1 MNHDKTMRAALQA
14 AELRHEF
21 LDWLRAD
28 ADKLIAAAQLL
39 GGDRWEDRATSLTD
53 AITFGAELE
62 DLEADLIGL
71 HRLLTLELADDLDAP
86 EARYFTMVHPDDPRA
101 DDARICA
108 EALERGLDAM
118 RAHAATPI
126 KEVA

>member
-1 MNHDKTMRAALQA
+1 MKHSITMRAALQA
-14 AELRHEF
+14 AKLRQEF

-28 ADKLIAAAQLL
+28 ADKLASAARLL
-39 GGDRWEDRATSLTD
+39 GGDRWEHRVTDLID
-53 AITFGAELE
+53 AITFGADPE
-62 DLEADLIGL
+62 DLEADLTDL

-86 EARYFTMVHPDDPRA
+86 EAHYFLMVHPDDPRA
-101 DDARICA
+101 DDARLCA
-108 EALERGLDAM
+108 DALERGLNAM